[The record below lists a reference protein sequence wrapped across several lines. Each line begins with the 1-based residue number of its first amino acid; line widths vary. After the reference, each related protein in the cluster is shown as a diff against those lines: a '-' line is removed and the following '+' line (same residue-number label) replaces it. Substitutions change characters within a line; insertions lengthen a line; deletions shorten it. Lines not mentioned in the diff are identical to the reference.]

1 MSDGYVG
8 IVTGWMDPIGDVMWS
23 KGYGLVNGVYVL
35 MLRGVI
41 GSSLILSV
49 VVVVYAGAM
58 DMVMSCRLR
67 RLDCSRH
74 LSAYLSSCLIACRL
88 ACVWFSL

>member
-1 MSDGYVG
+1 MSDGYDG
-8 IVTGWMDPIGDVMWS
+8 IVTGWMDPIGDVILS
-23 KGYGLVNGVYVL
+23 KWYGLVNGVYVL

-41 GSSLILSV
+41 GSSLSGWE
-49 VVVVYAGAM
+49 VVVYVGAM
-58 DMVMSCRLR
+58 DIVKSCRLR

-74 LSAYLSSCLIACRL
+74 LSAYWSSCLIACRL